1 MADIL
6 IKFFFNFLSFLFQIL
21 VRIFYPPSL
30 PIAPPTEKSLQVTID
45 LSQPL
50 AEISDKYL
58 SFAIDTAEIVG
69 GHRWHSSGSPIDLT
83 QKKLLKLAAALS
95 PAYLRVGGT
104 DADRVIFDNVIK
116 KKNTL
121 TLTRQIWDNLN
132 SFVYQTGLK
141 LFFTIDAGP
150 SVRDRHGQWQS
161 ENLESLLHYSKKRG
175 YKIEA
180 FEFGNEINAF
190 WFFHGFYNRI
200 TVRQY
205 IDDFK
210 KFKRVVKK
218 YFPYVKVGGPATIYW
233 PRVGEAFSLVGPITS
248 AFIKSGIDPDMFT
261 WHYYPQQSKRC
272 PIAFPKA
279 KPGLLLNPQNLND
292 IGKWAME
299 LTALKKHFN
308 PQAEMWLG
316 EVGHALCG
324 GQPGISDTFESS
336 LWWTDV
342 LGLMATK
349 GQSIVVRQDLIGAY
363 YSLLDKQTLNPLP
376 DFWASLLWKKLMGTQ
391 VLKVSTSADNPYIR
405 TYAHH
410 TNARSDY
417 RQGAVTI
424 VFINLQNK
432 KNSIK
437 LKNVNTVSA
446 VIYQLTAKSLNE
458 KSVLLNGTALVLIDD
473 AVPVLKGQ
481 PIKIKNKNL
490 DLVPLSITYLVFPYI

>member
-1 MADIL
+1 MTDIFT
-6 IKFFFNFLSFLFQIL
+6 KFFFKFLSFFFQIF
-21 VRIFYPPSL
+21 VRILYISPPSIL
-30 PIAPPTEKSLQVTID
+30 PPTGKSLQVAID

-50 AEISDKYL
+50 GEISDKYL
-58 SFAIDTAEIVG
+58 SFAIDMAEIVG
-69 GHRWHSSGSPIDLT
+69 GHRWHSSGSPINLT
-83 QKKLLKLAAALS
+83 QKKLIKLAAALS

-104 DADRVIFDNVIK
+104 DADRVVFDSVIQ

-121 TLTRQIWDNLN
+121 ILTSQTWDNLN
-132 SFVYQTGLK
+132 NFAQKTGLK
-141 LFFTIDAGP
+141 LFFTVNAGP
-150 SVRDRHGQWQS
+150 SVRDRRGQWQS
-161 ENLESLLHYSKKRG
+161 ENLESLLRYSKKRG

-205 IDDFK
+205 INDFK
-210 KFKRVVKK
+210 KLRRVVKK

-248 AFIKSGIDPDMFT
+248 AFIKAETDIDMLT

-272 PIAFPKA
+272 SIAFPKA

-336 LWWTDV
+336 MWWTDV

-349 GQSIVVRQDLIGAY
+349 GQNIVVRQDLVGAD

-405 TYAHH
+405 TYAHR
-410 TNARSDY
+410 TNVRSNY

-424 VFINLQNK
+424 VFINLQNQ

-437 LKNVNTVSA
+437 LKNVNTISA

-473 AVPVLKGQ
+473 VIPVLKRQ
-481 PIKIKNKNL
+481 QIKIKNKNL
-490 DLVPLSITYLVFPYI
+490 DLVPLSITYLVCPHI